1 MVAPLTYEQLI
12 TAIAERHGTMSKR
25 FRQIARFVVQNPND
39 VALDSVKK
47 ISATA
52 GVQPSTLVRFAQS
65 FDYAGFSDMQRVF
78 QSRLLT
84 AAPSF
89 TDRLNALR
97 KELGGQ
103 AGDSDQSTLRDL
115 VIGDI
120 AALQHLLESTSE
132 ESLGDAAT
140 LLSEAR
146 TVYVIGQLRAY
157 PVANYIRYV
166 LTHLRRDVRLL
177 DGAGGLAAEQAQMMD
192 GHCVLLA
199 VSFRYYAREVVDI
212 VEAASKRGIP
222 IVAITDSQLS
232 PLAKH
237 ATVAFEVPEGEFN
250 FARSLAAP
258 MCLAQALAIGMAN
271 RMPRETTR
279 EPALQPLRQP
289 EIVD

>member
-12 TAIAERHGTMSKR
+12 TEIAERHAAMSKR
-25 FRQIARFVVQNPND
+25 FQQIARFVVQNPND
-39 VALDSVKK
+39 VALESVKT

-84 AAPSF
+84 AAPSI
-89 TDRLNALR
+89 TDRLNALN
-97 KELGGQ
+97 KELGHR
-103 AGDSDQSTLRDL
+103 AGEPGPSALRDL

-120 AALQHLLESTSE
+120 AALQHLLESTPE
-132 ESLGDAAT
+132 DSLDQAAA
-140 LLSEAR
+140 LLSAAR

-157 PVANYIRYV
+157 PVANYLRYA

-192 GHCVLLA
+192 ADCVLLA

-212 VEAASKRGIP
+212 VEAAGKRRIP
-222 IVAITDSQLS
+222 IIAVTDSQLS

-237 ATVAFEVPEGEFN
+237 ATLAFEVPEGEFN
-250 FARSLAAP
+250 FSRSLAAP
-258 MCLAQALAIGMAN
+258 MCLAQALVISMAS
-271 RMPRETTR
+271 RLRPESAG
-279 EPALQPLRQP
+279 EPLPGRQP
-289 EIVD
+289 ETAD

>member
-25 FRQIARFVVQNPND
+25 FQQIARFVVQNPND
-39 VALDSVKK
+39 VALESVKT

-89 TDRLNALR
+89 TDRINALK

-103 AGDSDQSTLRDL
+103 AGEPHQTSLRDL
-115 VIGDI
+115 VIGDM
-120 AALQHLLESTSE
+120 AALQHLLESTPE
-132 ESLGDAAT
+132 QSLEHAAA

-157 PVANYIRYV
+157 PVANYMRYV

-177 DGAGGLAAEQAQMMD
+177 DGAGGLAAEQAELMD
-192 GHCVLLA
+192 EGCVLLA

-212 VEAASKRGIP
+212 VEAAAGRDIP

-237 ATVAFEVPEGEFN
+237 ATVTFEVPEGEFN
-250 FARSLAAP
+250 FSRSLAAP
-258 MCLAQALAIGMAN
+258 MCLAQALVIGMAN
-271 RMPRETTR
+271 RLPQEMAL
-279 EPALQPLRQP
+279 EPPPMRDRQP
-289 EIVD
+289 ESAD

>member
-12 TAIAERHGTMSKR
+12 TAIAERHGSMSKR
-25 FRQIARFVVQNPND
+25 FQQIARFVVQNPND
-39 VALDSVKK
+39 VALESVKR

-89 TDRLNALR
+89 NDRLNALR

-103 AGDSDQSTLRDL
+103 AGESHQTALRDL
-115 VIGDI
+115 VIGDM
-120 AALQHLLESTSE
+120 AALQHLLESTSDS
-132 ESLGDAAT
+132 SLGHAAT

-177 DGAGGLAAEQAQMMD
+177 DGAGGLAAEQAQLMD
-192 GHCVLLA
+192 EHSVLLA

-212 VEAASKRGIP
+212 VEAASKRRIP

-250 FARSLAAP
+250 FSRSLAAP
-258 MCLAQALAIGMAN
+258 MCLAQALVIGMAN
-271 RMPRETTR
+271 QLPQ
-279 EPALQPLRQP
+279 EPAATPALLPDRQP
-289 EIVD
+289 EIAD

>member
-12 TAIAERHGTMSKR
+12 TEIAERHATMSKR
-25 FRQIARFVVQNPND
+25 FQQIARFVVQNPND
-39 VALDSVKK
+39 VALESVKA

-84 AAPSF
+84 AAPSL

-97 KELGGQ
+97 KELDGQ
-103 AGDSDQSTLRDL
+103 AGSSRPSALKDL

-120 AALQHLLESTSE
+120 AALQHLMESTAE
-132 ESLGDAAT
+132 QDLDRAAG
-140 LLSEAR
+140 LLSGAG

-157 PVANYIRYV
+157 PVANYLRYA

-177 DGAGGLAAEQAQMMD
+177 DGAGGLAAEQAHMMD
-192 GHCVLLA
+192 ERCVLLA
-199 VSFRYYAREVVDI
+199 VSFRFYAREVVDI
-212 VEAASKRGIP
+212 VEAAAGRDIP

-237 ATVAFEVPEGEFN
+237 ADVAFEVPEGEFN
-250 FARSLAAP
+250 FSRSLAAP
-258 MCLAQALAIGMAN
+258 MCLAQALVISMAK
-271 RMPRETTR
+271 R
-279 EPALQPLRQP
+279 LQQDPEAVPIPDFERQP
-289 EIVD
+289 ETAD

>member
-25 FRQIARFVVQNPND
+25 FQQIARFVVQNPND
-39 VALDSVKK
+39 VALESVKT

-89 TDRLNALR
+89 TDRINALK

-103 AGDSDQSTLRDL
+103 AGEPHQASLRDL
-115 VIGDI
+115 VIGDM

-132 ESLGDAAT
+132 ESLERAAA

-157 PVANYIRYV
+157 PVANYLRYV

-177 DGAGGLAAEQAQMMD
+177 DGAGGLAAEQAELMAPD
-192 GHCVLLA
+192 CVLLA

-212 VEAASKRGIP
+212 VEAAAGRDIP

-237 ATVAFEVPEGEFN
+237 ATVTFEVPEGEFN
-250 FARSLAAP
+250 FSRSLAAP
-258 MCLAQALAIGMAN
+258 MCLAQALVIGMAE
-271 RMPRETTR
+271 RLPQEIAD
-279 EPALQPLRQP
+279 ALPDRQP
-289 EIVD
+289 EIVK